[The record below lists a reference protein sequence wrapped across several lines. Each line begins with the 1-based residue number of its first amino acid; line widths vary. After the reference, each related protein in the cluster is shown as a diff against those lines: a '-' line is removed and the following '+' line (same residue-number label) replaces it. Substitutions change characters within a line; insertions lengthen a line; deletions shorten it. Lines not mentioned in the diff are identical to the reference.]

1 VSDRVFAAEGIGRS
15 FGRRT
20 VLSGASMWASA
31 GRISVILGLNGTGKT
46 TLIRCALGLIQ
57 PEYGTVRYEG
67 RTTTRP
73 RLFRL
78 AREGLYYLP
87 TERLLSR
94 RFSLRAQVTA
104 SVRLRER
111 YPSLA
116 DRAPGIDP
124 TARVESADR
133 LGLSE
138 LLDRSPHTFSG
149 GEMRRAEIAVAL
161 ARMPRCLIA
170 DEPLHGIGPTD
181 TEIVSKELRRL
192 ADRGCA
198 VIVTGHEV
206 MPLLELADDVTWL
219 TTGGSTHGLGTPA
232 EARAHHQFRREYL
245 GTR

>member
-1 VSDRVFAAEGIGRS
+1 
-15 FGRRT
+15 
-20 VLSGASMWASA
+20 
-31 GRISVILGLNGTGKT
+31 VILGLNGTGKT

-57 PEYGTVRYEG
+57 PEYGTVRFRG
-67 RTTTRP
+67 RSTTRP

-94 RFSLRAQVTA
+94 RSSLRGQMKA
-104 SVRLRER
+104 SVRLSER
-111 YPSLA
+111 YASLA
-116 DRAPGIDP
+116 HGGGGTDP
-124 TARVESADR
+124 SARTGPAAGMDLFAGTGPAAT
-133 LGLSE
+133 LGLSD

-161 ARMPRCLIA
+161 ARRPRCLVA
-170 DEPLHGIGPTD
+170 DEPLHGVGPKD
-181 TEIVSKELRRL
+181 AEIVSKALRDL
-192 ADRGCA
+192 ADAGCA

-206 MPLLELADDVTWL
+206 ATLLDLADDVTWL

-245 GTR
+245 GSR